1 MTFRSHATL
10 ALSLLI
16 AGMLL
21 AAGAHATEA
30 EHIRASQPWLRVLP
44 GDLPAGAYV
53 TLENTGD
60 QPASL
65 SGASSGSY
73 ASVMLH
79 KSSTEGGM
87 GRMAPVDS
95 LVIPAHGKAQ
105 LSPGAYHLML
115 MKAVSA
121 VKPGGL
127 VKLSLHF
134 GDGSTR
140 DVDFITRPAN
150 ATDAGDTAPGAGHAH

>member
-1 MTFRSHATL
+1 MMRRPRGAR

-21 AAGAHATEA
+21 AGGAHATEA

-53 TLENTGD
+53 TLENTGE

-65 SGASSGSY
+65 HGASSATY

-79 KSSTEGGM
+79 KSTTEGGM
-87 GRMAPVDS
+87 GRMTSVDN
-95 LVIPAHGKAQ
+95 LVIPVHGKAQ
-105 LSPGAYHLML
+105 LSPGGYHLML
-115 MKAVSA
+115 MKAA
-121 VKPGGL
+121 ATVKPGDQ
-127 VKLSLHF
+127 VKLTLIF
-134 GDGSTR
+134 GDGSKL
-140 DVDFITRPAN
+140 DADFLARPAN
-150 ATDAGDTAPGAGHAH
+150 ATDVDAGADHAH

>member
-1 MTFRSHATL
+1 MTFRSHATR
-10 ALSLLI
+10 ALPLLI
-16 AGMLL
+16 AGLLL
-21 AAGAHATEA
+21 AGGAHATEA
-30 EHIRASQPWLRVLP
+30 EHIHASQSWLRVLP

-65 SGASSGSY
+65 RGASSAAY

-87 GRMAPVDS
+87 GRMAPVDN

-115 MKAVSA
+115 MKASA
-121 VKPGGL
+121 PVKPGDT
-127 VKLSLHF
+127 VKLTLVF
-134 GDGSTR
+134 GDDSKL
-140 DVDFITRPAN
+140 DVDFLARPAN
-150 ATDAGDTAPGAGHAH
+150 AIDIYAGAGHAH

>member
-1 MTFRSHATL
+1 MSLCLRATR
-10 ALSLLI
+10 ALPL
-16 AGMLL
+16 LL
-21 AAGAHATEA
+21 AGLLLAGGAHAGEA
-30 EHIRASQPWLRVLP
+30 EHIRASQAWLRVLP

-65 SGASSGSY
+65 RGASSASY

-87 GRMAPVDS
+87 GRMSPVDD

-115 MKAVSA
+115 MKAA
-121 VKPGGL
+121 APVKPGDKVELTL
-127 VKLSLHF
+127 VF
-134 GDGSTR
+134 GDGSKLA
-140 DVDFITRPAN
+140 VDFLARPAN
-150 ATDAGDTAPGAGHAH
+150 ATDADASAEHAH

>member
-1 MTFRSHATL
+1 MIFRSHAGR
-10 ALSLLI
+10 ALHLLI
-16 AGMLL
+16 ACMLL
-21 AAGAHATEA
+21 AGGAHAAEA
-30 EHIRASQPWLRVLP
+30 EHVRASQPWLRILP

-53 TLENTGD
+53 KLENTGD

-65 SGASSGSY
+65 RGATSATY

-87 GRMAPVDS
+87 GRMGPVDN

-115 MKAVSA
+115 MKAA
-121 VKPGGL
+121 APVKPGDK
-127 VKLSLHF
+127 VKLTLIF
-134 GDGSTR
+134 GDGSKL
-140 DVDFITRPAN
+140 DVDFLARPAN
-150 ATDAGDTAPGAGHAH
+150 AIDIDAGADHAHS